1 MEELNY
7 VLIDDASE
15 VAAACERL
23 SRHAEL
29 GFDTET
35 TSLSPFDGRL
45 RLVQLAAPGEPVYV
59 FDLFKLAPNGDT
71 VNEPALEPLRRL
83 LFAARPV
90 KVAHNCLAGDMLVS
104 MSDGTK
110 IRIDKLV
117 RERAGGEVLCVDEET
132 GAIRTGTIVDW
143 VDGGI
148 RPWDDWLRIRMR
160 GKGRLRVTKDHEI
173 LTERGRVRAESL
185 LVGDKVLTS
194 LPALSQPQRD
204 MLYGSLLG
212 DGSLMMQRSAQARTP
227 YFKVSH
233 STKQEGYVAL
243 KAAALGDLVKLVKT
257 ENVNYRGFSDNANGT
272 QLIVLTT
279 KSDPRLFDL
288 YDDCLTGG
296 KRTLTRRWLDN
307 LSVPAMAVWYCDD
320 GSLSKT
326 SVRICVSALGRQG
339 ADTLVEFLRSREFPA
354 RLWVRP
360 DGQLYVKVAGPYGRG
375 MSSEMRHFWEGIAP
389 YVPTSMRYK
398 LPEAYAHLASDEY
411 WTTGQARPGAFSDTV
426 VEISPLLNDS
436 VERRRYDGYRR
447 GKRRGIRQYCLTVST
462 HRNFVAGGLAVS
474 NCKFDAKWVRHHL
487 GVELCGE
494 FDSRA
499 ENKKEVERGGL
510 FDTLLASQLIS
521 AGEQEDRHSLAS
533 VAERYLNQAVDKSQQ
548 VSDWGG
554 ELSAAQLEYAARDA
568 ALMLPLRLKLV
579 DALRAAAL
587 TRTAQLEFE
596 CVVPLAALELAGVYL
611 DQPCWRAKLKD
622 IGRQRGE
629 LHELLQDELSEE
641 PAQQSLFGPVRAD
654 INLDSH
660 VQLTRALKRVLPAG
674 EEIPDSTRNWKLE
687 PLALKFPVVRQIL
700 DYRTLQKTLKFG
712 ETLLEAVNPKTGRIH
727 SNFHQIGAPTGRMS
741 STDPNVQQIPH
752 AFDMRRCFRAPEG
765 RKLIDAD
772 YCVAAGTR
780 VATAR
785 GLVPVER
792 VVPGDE
798 VYLEDGSTAGVSAT
812 VKRGTLPTVT
822 VTLKNGY
829 SLTATT
835 LHRVRVLDEEGEY
848 VWRRIGELKKSDRVV
863 IQPGRGLNER
873 LPYVGLP
880 AALSEHHNNHKTLT
894 TPQHADERL
903 ATFMGYVAGDG
914 SLRKRGIEWVVN
926 DSDADVSDE
935 VRGLA
940 SELFGIPVHDRGA
953 YRGVREEG
961 LYSSPLLKWLT
972 TVGLSKDSV
981 PDFLWASRPSVV
993 TAYLRGLFE
1002 SDGSVTDSD
1011 TGKVSFASSR
1021 RRIAAEV
1028 HMLLLALGVPATLR
1042 EQRNTGPD
1050 KRFNCWTVSVVAA
1063 GLRTFSERVGFM
1075 SRRKREKLQAL
1086 LLRQTGK
1093 TVVGNMPNLSRRI
1106 RSLRLSGE
1114 ARRLLN
1120 NSSSLGRPVST
1131 ALAAIIENAF
1141 PEVAH
1146 SLGLQRVT
1154 KFKQLFLPV
1163 SKIEP
1168 AGEREVFDL
1177 SVPGPMA
1184 YISDGFVSHNSQIE
1198 LRILADFTGDRGFVD
1213 AFTAGVDLHR
1223 ATAAQVF
1230 NVKKIEDVTKEQRDF
1245 AKRLNF
1251 GVVYGIG
1258 ARRFA
1263 LLTGLKESEA
1273 EDLLRRYFATY
1284 RELDSWLRDAGNKA
1298 VRERTAPRTVAG
1310 RLFRF
1315 NFDPEDRQAASL
1327 AHRGGKNSPI
1337 QGSSADI
1344 IKRAMRLLH
1353 DRLKGTGAAIVNVVH
1368 DEIVVE
1374 TGAGEAEETAKVVE
1388 GAMCDAGEEYV
1399 KAVPVKVEASVTDEW
1414 VK

>member
-59 FDLFKLAPNGDT
+59 FDLFKLAPSGDT

-90 KVAHNCLAGDMLVS
+90 KCAHNS
-104 MSDGTK
+104 
-110 IRIDKLV
+110 
-117 RERAGGEVLCVDEET
+117 
-132 GAIRTGTIVDW
+132 
-143 VDGGI
+143 
-148 RPWDDWLRIRMR
+148 
-160 GKGRLRVTKDHEI
+160 
-173 LTERGRVRAESL
+173 
-185 LVGDKVLTS
+185 
-194 LPALSQPQRD
+194 
-204 MLYGSLLG
+204 
-212 DGSLMMQRSAQARTP
+212 
-227 YFKVSH
+227 
-233 STKQEGYVAL
+233 
-243 KAAALGDLVKLVKT
+243 
-257 ENVNYRGFSDNANGT
+257 
-272 QLIVLTT
+272 
-279 KSDPRLFDL
+279 
-288 YDDCLTGG
+288 
-296 KRTLTRRWLDN
+296 
-307 LSVPAMAVWYCDD
+307 
-320 GSLSKT
+320 
-326 SVRICVSALGRQG
+326 
-339 ADTLVEFLRSREFPA
+339 
-354 RLWVRP
+354 
-360 DGQLYVKVAGPYGRG
+360 
-375 MSSEMRHFWEGIAP
+375 
-389 YVPTSMRYK
+389 
-398 LPEAYAHLASDEY
+398 
-411 WTTGQARPGAFSDTV
+411 
-426 VEISPLLNDS
+426 
-436 VERRRYDGYRR
+436 
-447 GKRRGIRQYCLTVST
+447 
-462 HRNFVAGGLAVS
+462 
-474 NCKFDAKWVRHHL
+474 KFDAKWVRHHL

-499 ENKKEVERGGL
+499 ENRKEVERGGL

-533 VAERYLNQAVDKSQQ
+533 VAERYLNQAVDKTQQ

-622 IGRQRGE
+622 ISGQRKE
-629 LHELLQDELSEE
+629 LHELLQEELSEE

-687 PLALKFPVVRQIL
+687 PLAAKYTVVRRIL

-741 STDPNVQQIPH
+741 CTDPNIQQVPH

-772 YCVAAGTR
+772 Y
-780 VATAR
+780 
-785 GLVPVER
+785 
-792 VVPGDE
+792 
-798 VYLEDGSTAGVSAT
+798 
-812 VKRGTLPTVT
+812 
-822 VTLKNGY
+822 
-829 SLTATT
+829 
-835 LHRVRVLDEEGEY
+835 
-848 VWRRIGELKKSDRVV
+848 
-863 IQPGRGLNER
+863 
-873 LPYVGLP
+873 
-880 AALSEHHNNHKTLT
+880 
-894 TPQHADERL
+894 
-903 ATFMGYVAGDG
+903 
-914 SLRKRGIEWVVN
+914 
-926 DSDADVSDE
+926 
-935 VRGLA
+935 
-940 SELFGIPVHDRGA
+940 
-953 YRGVREEG
+953 
-961 LYSSPLLKWLT
+961 
-972 TVGLSKDSV
+972 
-981 PDFLWASRPSVV
+981 
-993 TAYLRGLFE
+993 
-1002 SDGSVTDSD
+1002 
-1011 TGKVSFASSR
+1011 
-1021 RRIAAEV
+1021 
-1028 HMLLLALGVPATLR
+1028 
-1042 EQRNTGPD
+1042 
-1050 KRFNCWTVSVVAA
+1050 
-1063 GLRTFSERVGFM
+1063 
-1075 SRRKREKLQAL
+1075 
-1086 LLRQTGK
+1086 
-1093 TVVGNMPNLSRRI
+1093 
-1106 RSLRLSGE
+1106 
-1114 ARRLLN
+1114 
-1120 NSSSLGRPVST
+1120 
-1131 ALAAIIENAF
+1131 
-1141 PEVAH
+1141 
-1146 SLGLQRVT
+1146 
-1154 KFKQLFLPV
+1154 
-1163 SKIEP
+1163 
-1168 AGEREVFDL
+1168 
-1177 SVPGPMA
+1177 
-1184 YISDGFVSHNSQIE
+1184 SQIE

-1213 AFTAGVDLHR
+1213 AFQSGADLHR
-1223 ATAAQVF
+1223 TTAAQVF
-1230 NVKKIEDVTKEQRDF
+1230 GVKPEEVSKEQRDF

-1284 RELDSWLRDAGNKA
+1284 RDLDSWLRDAGNKA
-1298 VRERTAPRTVAG
+1298 VRERTAERTVAG

-1353 DRLKGTGAAIVNVVH
+1353 DRLKGTGSAIVNVVH

-1374 TGAGEAEETAKVVE
+1374 TAAGDAEETAKVVE
-1388 GAMCDAGEEYV
+1388 GAMCAAGEEYV